1 MTDILLKISMS
12 QSSIESI
19 SRFETKGLRIIRNA
33 KIKQGLTRMHYGHA
47 SERALSSLRKSGLV
61 VVSESWK
68 C

>member
-19 SRFETKGLRIIRNA
+19 SRFETKGLVA
-33 KIKQGLTRMHYGHA
+33 
-47 SERALSSLRKSGLV
+47 
-61 VVSESWK
+61 VSESWK